1 MVMPR
6 SRSRSIESR
15 TCSIISRCESAPV
28 YSSKAIG
35 KRGFSVVDVRDDREI
50 ANEAGIHVR

>member
-15 TCSIISRCESAPV
+15 TCAIISRCESAPV
-28 YSSKAIG
+28 HFEQAIG
-35 KRGFSVVDVRDDREI
+35 QRRLAVIDVRNDTEVPDVR
-50 ANEAGIHVR
+50 GIHAV